1 MVTMKQLARCLLLAA
16 ACVMLTACRS
26 GRVAEA
32 AATDGPQPYVVA
44 RHGTVVRVN
53 PVDRYVVLECTHLPI
68 PGEVITLY
76 REERVSA
83 NVRAGRVA
91 SDRYV
96 AADIIEGEPMEG
108 DWFRRTPLDP

>member
-1 MVTMKQLARCLLLAA
+1 MVTMKHIARWFLLAA
-16 ACVMLTACRS
+16 ACGTMAACRS
-26 GRVAEA
+26 GRVEEA
-32 AATDGPQPYVVA
+32 AATSGPRPYLVP

-53 PVDRYVVLECTHLPI
+53 PRDRYVVLECTHLPI

-96 AADIIEGEPMEG
+96 AADIIEGEPMAG
-108 DWFRRTPLDP
+108 DWFRRTPMTP